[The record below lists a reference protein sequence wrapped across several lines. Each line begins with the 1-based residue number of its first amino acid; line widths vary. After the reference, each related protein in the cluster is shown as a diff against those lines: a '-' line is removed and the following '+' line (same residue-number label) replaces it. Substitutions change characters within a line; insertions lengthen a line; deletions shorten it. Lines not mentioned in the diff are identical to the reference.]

1 MAGKWGV
8 NVIFG
13 LMGSL
18 LTFLFSFSNNTWQTS
33 MVRSGIGFLI
43 FFVLG
48 YLLHYILRQISAAK
62 TSEPKEDRKRH
73 EEIKRTD
80 DQTVF
85 SEEKTEADSSFQA
98 ISLHSLHQGE
108 DKSSN

>member
-1 MAGKWGV
+1 MAGNWGV
-8 NVIFG
+8 NVILG

-33 MVRSGIGFLI
+33 IVRSGIGFLI

-48 YLLHYILRQISAAK
+48 YLLQYILRQISAAK
-62 TSEPKEDRKRH
+62 TSQPKKHRKRH
-73 EEIKRTD
+73 EEIKRAD

-85 SEEKTEADSSFQA
+85 SKEKTESDSSFQA
-98 ISLHSLHQGE
+98 ISLNSLHQGE
-108 DKSSN
+108 TKSSN